1 MKRRLT
7 KQDRAQCISLL
18 KAAKKRL
25 RMRYDTFICYA
36 LSDAAIVEFD
46 HSKETTKNFLYLRE
60 WVDEC
65 LGTTGIYESWVAKFY
80 PTLWLNATHN
90 EQVYQSY
97 VARCAWIDWMVN
109 ELEAGR

>member
-36 LSDAAIVEFD
+36 LSDAALID
-46 HSKETTKNFLYLRE
+46 PNRSYALTKNFLYLRE
-60 WVDEC
+60 WVDKC
-65 LGTTGIYESWVAKFY
+65 LGTTSIYESWVAKFY
-80 PTLWLNATHN
+80 PTLWLNATDD
-90 EQVYQSY
+90 EKVYQSY
-97 VARCAWIDWMVN
+97 IARCAWIDWMIN
-109 ELEAGR
+109 ELEAGK

>member
-36 LSDAAIVEFD
+36 LTDAALVGFD
-46 HSKETTKNFLYLRE
+46 LSNEMVRNVSYLRE
-60 WVDEC
+60 WVSKC
-65 LGTTGIYESWVAKFY
+65 LGSTSIYESWVAKFY
-80 PTLWLNATHN
+80 PTLWLNATDD
-90 EQVYQSY
+90 EQVYQPY